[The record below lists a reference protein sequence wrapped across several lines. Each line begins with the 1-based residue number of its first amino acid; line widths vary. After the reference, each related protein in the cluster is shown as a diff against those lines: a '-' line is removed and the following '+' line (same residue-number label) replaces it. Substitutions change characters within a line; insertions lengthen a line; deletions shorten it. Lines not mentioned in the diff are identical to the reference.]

1 LKGDVYMIQFHET
14 KMGHD
19 FFLRNVPEILKAIKK
34 IGSELERLNNNI
46 EKLIPKEE
54 KKDENC

>member
-1 LKGDVYMIQFHET
+1 LKGDVYIIQFHET
-14 KMGHD
+14 KMG
-19 FFLRNVPEILKAIKK
+19 
-34 IGSELERLNNNI
+34 I

>member
-1 LKGDVYMIQFHET
+1 MIQFHET

-19 FFLRNVPEILKAIKK
+19 FFLYSVPEILEAIQK

>member
-1 LKGDVYMIQFHET
+1 MIQFHET

-19 FFLRNVPEILKAIKK
+19 FFLYNVPEILKAIKK